1 MNMTQKVL
9 TKIFESLLNTAAQA
23 PTDDIVNR
31 DGISLMKQGFELIM
45 QANREGGASG
55 PTSPLLAEARQL
67 LADVEALN
75 QSGMEKASV
84 REQAEESPAVDED
97 RPITLST
104 IAMQLSSMSAQLEV
118 QKRRLDAF
126 AHVQPPP
133 INIVTNISPSE
144 IAAEEVA
151 LAISRELTGLK
162 RPPPRAVSQM
172 VIQFTRG
179 VNSED
184 LFYRDLEQLAVKW
197 GNHLHISPPLSSLRG

>member
-9 TKIFESLLNTAAQA
+9 TRIFESLLNTAAQA

-45 QANREGGASG
+45 QAHREGGATG
-55 PTSPLLAEARQL
+55 PTSPLLADARQL

-75 QSGMEKASV
+75 QSGMENASTKE
-84 REQAEESPAVDED
+84 RTDESLAVDED
-97 RPITLST
+97 RPITLRT

-118 QKRRLDAF
+118 QQRCLDAF

-133 INIVTNISPSE
+133 INIVAAISPSA
-144 IAAEEVA
+144 ITAEEGA

-162 RPPPRAVSQM
+162 RHPPASRI
-172 VIQFTRG
+172 VIQFIRG